1 MWLQLP
7 CENVPLKG
15 GKDQGDDRWRGGEEA
30 PLGGPA
36 CSATWSWEFLS
47 MIRVQMPSFL
57 PLLCLLLG
65 HCVLGSLREKQWNE
79 IHGLQAGSGQIVSSL
94 RSSTDL

>member
-1 MWLQLP
+1 
-7 CENVPLKG
+7 
-15 GKDQGDDRWRGGEEA
+15 
-30 PLGGPA
+30 
-36 CSATWSWEFLS
+36 